1 METFKVQN
9 LGDNSLKLK
18 IVKSVKVEADDDSDK
33 KCQTALDEINT
44 FTSFAEN
51 FETKKILSE
60 NVRVET
66 KDESVQITHK
76 EETVDLD
83 LESFAKLA
91 KNLETRKNRFK
102 KDKKVSSL
110 VDEKVCCKTC
120 GKEFACKKYLHYH
133 MRFVHGGELFK
144 CDKCNWTTKRKVFLN
159 YHISAKHSDTNLYKC
174 NLCDYGTSRKNNLQS
189 HIQSIHENLQFKC
202 DKCDYTVKS
211 KTVLDDHMKSVHEGS
226 YKYACDQCS
235 YKCMKP
241 GRILEHRNAV
251 HEKVTFQC
259 NLCSMKTT
267 SKSSLKAHIRGQH
280 EGIKHYCD
288 QCEYHSKSIA
298 GLNKHKK
305 LKHMNKEME
314 E

>member
-1 METFKVQN
+1 MSLFNDLFAFIKNDETIEDSVLAHNIIQDKDTSPN
-9 LGDNSLKLK
+9 NEKCDNPVVDNFCKALSEFEQLSNVFQSL
-18 IVKSVKVEADDDSDK
+18 EA
-33 KCQTALDEINT
+33 TLAN
-44 FTSFAEN
+44 AG
-51 FETKKILSE
+51 ETKSKAE
-60 NVRVET
+60 VDRNG
-66 KDESVQITHK
+66 KK
-76 EETVDLD
+76 EVPPEDSKTY
-83 LESFAKLA
+83 KL
-91 KNLETRKNRFK
+91 
-102 KDKKVSSL
+102 
-110 VDEKVCCKTC
+110 CKTC
-120 GKEFACKKYLHYH
+120 GKKFACKQYLRNH
-133 MRFVHGGELFK
+133 MRFIHGGELFK

-226 YKYACDQCS
+226 YKFACDQCS